1 MSKIRPERAFTKK
14 SINAF
19 AGIRDAA
26 VSNESSAADMR
37 NFRIL
42 KDGIL
47 EKRYGWY
54 TWRNFREEIRGFW
67 QGTLGE
73 KHLYFLVSGAS
84 VYYGTED
91 LGMSSI
97 GTVSA
102 GGKIGFF
109 RFGDRLYLQ
118 DGSVLRVFEPATLTF
133 VKAHGYAPLYGLNW
147 HPVQFGDTYEPLNL
161 LTPRL
166 RVHYLNTEG
175 SATIYLPFFAASL
188 DKVRVNNQT
197 TTSYS
202 FSAGSDRFT
211 LNSPRA
217 GDVVEVAFTISGDN
231 VTRNQIHASTQ
242 SFLYQDGEN
251 ERILLFGSTPGYR
264 LFCSAEADEKRVN
277 ESRVFYSDSDSLYF
291 RSSQILSVG
300 DADHPIT
307 ALCANHDRI
316 LAFHTAGAW
325 SINLDA
331 KSDEV
336 SSYPVLYGFGCT
348 SPDAVLT
355 LGNDPILINESGVCR
370 LHSTVGDPDRFS
382 VKILSD
388 KIPSRITFT
397 MKKNALLFWDAPHG
411 ELWVRDATETDQGLV
426 WIWNE
431 ALEEWYCFDG
441 IPATLFFRR
450 NGEVA
455 FAAANRLL
463 QFHTGY
469 YIDGGNDY
477 TAYYDSNYM
486 SMSRSDRCKR
496 SLRATFCVHSRG
508 SVLICDLDADGNSY
522 QFSFAGENTQV
533 PEFFDIR
540 ALPGRFRF
548 LRYRISCA
556 ENVPARI
563 YEANFYTRL

>member
-14 SINAF
+14 SISAF

-47 EKRYGWY
+47 EKRYGWH
-54 TWRNFREEIRGFW
+54 TWRSFREEIRGFW

-84 VYYGTED
+84 VYYGSED

-102 GGKIGFF
+102 SGKIGFF

-118 DGSVLRVFEPATLTF
+118 DGSVLRVFEPTALTF
-133 VKAHGYAPLYGLNW
+133 IKAHGYVPLYGFNW

-166 RVHYLNTEG
+166 RIHYLNTTG
-175 SATIYLPFFAASL
+175 SATFYLPFFATSL
-188 DKVRVNNQT
+188 DKVRVNNKT
-197 TTSYS
+197 VSS
-202 FSAGSDRFT
+202 FSFVAGSDQFT
-211 LNSPRA
+211 LNSPHA

-231 VTRNQIHASTQ
+231 ATRNQINASTQ
-242 SFLYQDGEN
+242 SFLYQDRES
-251 ERILLFGSTPGYR
+251 ERVLLFGSTPGYR
-264 LFCSAEADEKRVN
+264 LFCSEVANERRVN
-277 ESRVFYSDSDSLYF
+277 ESKVFYSDSDSLYF
-291 RSSQILSVG
+291 RSSQILTVG

-307 ALCANHDRI
+307 ALCTNYDRI

-325 SINLDA
+325 SIHIDA
-331 KSDEV
+331 KNDEV
-336 SSYPVLYGFGCT
+336 VSYPVLYGFGCT

-382 VKILSD
+382 IKILSE
-388 KIPSRITFT
+388 KIPDRISLA
-397 MKKNALLFWDAPHG
+397 MKKNALLFWDNTHR

-431 ALEEWYCFDG
+431 DLEEWYCFDG
-441 IPATLFFRR
+441 IHATLFFCR
-450 NGEVA
+450 NGEIA
-455 FAAANRLL
+455 FAATNRLL
-463 QFHTGY
+463 QFHPDDY
-469 YIDGGNDY
+469 VDGGNDY
-477 TAYYDSNYM
+477 TAYYESNYM
-486 SMSRSDRCKR
+486 SMSRSDSYKR

-508 SVLICDLDADGNSY
+508 GVLICDLDTDANSY
-522 QFSFAGENTQV
+522 QFSFAGENTKV
-533 PEFFDIR
+533 PELFDVR

-548 LRYRISCA
+548 LRYRISCT
-556 ENVPARI
+556 ENAPTRI